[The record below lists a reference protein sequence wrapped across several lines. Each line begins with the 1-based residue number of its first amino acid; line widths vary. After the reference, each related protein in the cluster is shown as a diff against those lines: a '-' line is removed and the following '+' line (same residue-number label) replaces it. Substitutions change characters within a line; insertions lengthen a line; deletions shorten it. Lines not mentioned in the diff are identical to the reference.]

1 MKNKN
6 KGELMYKLI
15 AIDLDGTLLNE
26 YSMIPE
32 STIEVLRQAKARGVE
47 IVLASGRP
55 ANSIINFAKTI
66 GIDNYLIA
74 GNGSLLYDIQK
85 EENIFDAFFDRN
97 QALQIADICEENSV
111 YYNAYTER
119 EIIADSLKYN
129 VLVYEKENL
138 SKPEGQRTHI
148 NIVPNIKKY
157 ISDSHCNE
165 YLKMTICDESGIV
178 FENILRKL
186 ETVDN
191 IEILKPEW
199 MSKKYF
205 KHGTSEF
212 SLQYYFSEIT
222 KKDIKWVALEALA
235 KKLDIKQEEIIA
247 IGDNVNDEIMI
258 KNAGLGIA
266 MENAAEDV
274 KNVADYITDSY
285 TNEGVRK
292 AIEKFILNEN

>member
-1 MKNKN
+1 
-6 KGELMYKLI
+6 MYKLI

-32 STIEVLRQAKARGVE
+32 STIEVLRKAKDLGVE

-55 ANSIINFAKTI
+55 ANSIITFAKNI

-74 GNGSLLYDIQK
+74 GNGSLLYDIQN
-85 EENIFDAFFDRN
+85 EENIFDEFFN
-97 QALQIADICEENSV
+97 KEQALQIADICDENSV

-119 EIIADSLKYN
+119 EIVADSLKYN
-129 VLVYEKENL
+129 VLIYEKENL
-138 SKPEGQRTHI
+138 TKPEGQRTHI
-148 NIVPNIKKY
+148 NIVPNIREY
-157 ISDSHCNE
+157 ISDSSCDE
-165 YLKMTICDESGIV
+165 YLKMTICDESKIV
-178 FENILRKL
+178 FDNVLRKL
-186 ETVDN
+186 EQVDN

-222 KKDIKWVALEALA
+222 KKDINKWVALEELA
-235 KKLDIKQEEIIA
+235 KRLNIKREEIIA
-247 IGDNVNDEIMI
+247 IGDNVNDEAMI

-266 MENAAEDV
+266 MENATDEI
-274 KNVADYITDSY
+274 KNIADYITDSY
-285 TNEGVRK
+285 TDEGVKK
-292 AIEKFILNEN
+292 AIEKFIINKE

>member
-1 MKNKN
+1 
-6 KGELMYKLI
+6 MYKLV

-32 STIEVLRQAKARGVE
+32 TTVDVLREARDMGVE

-55 ANSIINFAKTI
+55 ANSIITFAKNI

-74 GNGSLLYDIQK
+74 GNGSLLYDIK
-85 EENIFDAFFDRN
+85 NEEKIFDAFFSKKH
-97 QALQIADICEENSV
+97 ALQIADICEQNSV

-119 EIIADSLKYN
+119 EIIANSLKYN

-138 SKPEGQRTHI
+138 FKPEGQRTHI
-148 NIVPNIKKY
+148 NIVPNIKEY
-157 ISDSHCNE
+157 IEQSECDE
-165 YLKMTICDESGIV
+165 YLKMTICDDSKIV
-178 FENILRKL
+178 FDNILRKL
-186 ETVDN
+186 EEVQD

-222 KKDIKWVALEALA
+222 KKNINKWVALEELA
-235 KKLDIKQEEIIA
+235 NRLGIKTEEIIA
-247 IGDNVNDEIMI
+247 IGDNVNDEGMI
-258 KNAGLGIA
+258 RHAGLGIA
-266 MENAAEDV
+266 MENAADDV
-274 KNVADYITDSY
+274 KAVADYITGSY
-285 TNEGVRK
+285 MNEGVK
-292 AIEKFILNEN
+292 QAIEKFILNKN

>member
-1 MKNKN
+1 
-6 KGELMYKLI
+6 MYKLI

-32 STIEVLRQAKARGVE
+32 STIEVLRKAKDLGVE

-55 ANSIINFAKTI
+55 ANSIITFAKNI

-74 GNGSLLYDIQK
+74 GNGSLLYDIQN
-85 EENIFDAFFDRN
+85 EENIFDAFFN
-97 QALQIADICEENSV
+97 KEQALQIADICDENSV

-119 EIIADSLKYN
+119 EIVADSLKYN
-129 VLVYEKENL
+129 VLICEKENL
-138 SKPEGQRTHI
+138 TKPEGQRTHI
-148 NIVPNIKKY
+148 NIVPNIREY
-157 ISDSHCNE
+157 MSDSSCDE
-165 YLKMTICDESGIV
+165 YLKMTICDESKIV
-178 FENILRKL
+178 FDNVLRKL
-186 ETVDN
+186 EQVNN

-222 KKDIKWVALEALA
+222 KKDINKWVALEELA
-235 KKLDIKQEEIIA
+235 KRLNIKREEIIA
-247 IGDNVNDEIMI
+247 IGDNVNDEAMI

-266 MENAAEDV
+266 MENATDEI
-274 KNVADYITDSY
+274 KNIADYITDSY
-285 TNEGVRK
+285 TDEGVKK
-292 AIEKFILNEN
+292 AIEKFIINKE

>member
-1 MKNKN
+1 
-6 KGELMYKLI
+6 MYKLI

-32 STIEVLRQAKARGVE
+32 STIEVLRKAKEEGVE

-55 ANSIINFAKTI
+55 ANSIITFAKTI

-74 GNGSLLYDIQK
+74 GNGSLLYDIQN
-85 EENIFDAFFDRN
+85 EENIFDAFFN
-97 QALQIADICEENSV
+97 KYQALQIADICEENSV

-148 NIVPNIKKY
+148 NIVPSIKEY
-157 ISDSHCNE
+157 LNNSNCNE
-165 YLKMTICDESGIV
+165 YLKMTICDESKIV
-178 FENILRKL
+178 FDNILRKL
-186 ETVDN
+186 EEVEN

-222 KKDIKWVALEALA
+222 KKNINKWVAIEVLSE
-235 KKLDIKQEEIIA
+235 KLGIKQEEIIA
-247 IGDNVNDEIMI
+247 IGDNVNDEAMI
-258 KNAGLGIA
+258 RNAGLGIA
-266 MENAAEDV
+266 MENASEEI

-285 TNEGVRK
+285 TEEGVKK
-292 AIEKFILNEN
+292 AIERFIFNKE

>member
-1 MKNKN
+1 
-6 KGELMYKLI
+6 MYKLI

-32 STIEVLRQAKARGVE
+32 STIEVLRKAKDLGVE

-55 ANSIINFAKTI
+55 ANSIITFAQNI

-74 GNGSLLYDIQK
+74 GNGSLLYDIQN
-85 EENIFDAFFDRN
+85 EENIFDAFFSKE
-97 QALQIADICEENSV
+97 QALQIADICDENSI

-119 EIIADSLKYN
+119 EIVADSLKYN
-129 VLVYEKENL
+129 VLIYEKENL
-138 SKPEGQRTHI
+138 TKPEGQRTHI
-148 NIVPNIKKY
+148 NIVPNIREY
-157 ISDSHCNE
+157 ISDSSCDE
-165 YLKMTICDESGIV
+165 YLKMTICDESKIV
-178 FENILRKL
+178 FDNVLRKL
-186 ETVDN
+186 EQVDN

-222 KKDIKWVALEALA
+222 KKNINKWVALEELA
-235 KKLDIKQEEIIA
+235 KRLNIKREEIIA
-247 IGDNVNDEIMI
+247 IGDNVNDEAMI

-266 MENAAEDV
+266 MENATDEI
-274 KNVADYITDSY
+274 KNIADYITDSY
-285 TNEGVRK
+285 TDEGVKK
-292 AIEKFILNEN
+292 AIEKFIINKE

>member
-1 MKNKN
+1 
-6 KGELMYKLI
+6 MYKLI

-32 STIEVLRQAKARGVE
+32 ATVQVLRQAKEKGVE

-55 ANSIINFAKTI
+55 ANSIITFARNL

-74 GNGSLLYDIQK
+74 GNGSLLYDIQNN
-85 EENIFDAFFDRN
+85 ENIFDAFFDKEH
-97 QALQIADICEENSV
+97 ALEIANICEENSV

-119 EIIADSLKYN
+119 EIIASSLKYN

-138 SKPEGQRTHI
+138 NKPEGQRTHI
-148 NIVPNIKKY
+148 NIVPNIRDY
-157 ISDSHCNE
+157 IAQSDCNE
-165 YLKMTICDESGIV
+165 YLKMTICDESKIV
-178 FENILRKL
+178 FDNILRKL
-186 ETVDN
+186 EKVQD

-222 KKDIKWVALEALA
+222 KKDINKWVALEKLA
-235 KKLDIKQEEIIA
+235 EKLDIKKEEIIA
-247 IGDNVNDEIMI
+247 IGDNVNDEVMI
-258 KNAGLGIA
+258 RNAGLGIA
-266 MENAAEDV
+266 MGNATNEI
-274 KNVADYITDSY
+274 KNIADYTTDSY
-285 TNEGVRK
+285 TDEGVRK
-292 AIEKFILNEN
+292 AIEKFILNIEN